1 MSRHRRHIVEM
12 NVVPYIDVMLV
23 LLVIFMVTSP
33 LMSNESKQ
41 VDTTEETSEI
51 LLKIDLKGYINI
63 LDKST
68 NKEIELHKTIDNG
81 EETANLIKE
90 IMDKHQSKSIVLEPD
105 KDITFG
111 RLEDFMI
118 VLQSK
123 DIKFLL
129 Q

>member
-51 LLKIDLKGYINI
+51 LLKIDLKGYISIGENQ
-63 LDKST
+63 T
-68 NKEIELHKTIDNG
+68 NKTIENAEEIAEIVKELLKN
-81 EETANLIKE
+81 
-90 IMDKHQSKSIVLEPD
+90 SKNNMITLEPN

-111 RLEDFMI
+111 KLEDFMI
-118 VLQSK
+118 TLQSK
-123 DIKFLL
+123 GISISLK
-129 Q
+129 

>member
-90 IMDKHQSKSIVLEPD
+90 IMDKHQSKSIILEPD

-123 DIKFLL
+123 DINFSLK
-129 Q
+129 